1 MMRSE
6 RKRTW
11 CPTLHFY
18 ATPKK
23 GNQLY
28 LFIIAFVF
36 TIVCIPPPTQ
46 CSIFLEASLC
56 FLDTVQHAKMF
67 TQKNLLDMLA
77 ELTGLS
83 NLTLLL
89 PTEAAMN
96 QLPTNFTTELLNNKV
111 STVENKITK

>member
-1 MMRSE
+1 
-6 RKRTW
+6 
-11 CPTLHFY
+11 
-18 ATPKK
+18 
-23 GNQLY
+23 
-28 LFIIAFVF
+28 
-36 TIVCIPPPTQ
+36 
-46 CSIFLEASLC
+46 
-56 FLDTVQHAKMF
+56 
-67 TQKNLLDMLA
+67 MLS